1 MSQFHNVSLVIYVEH
16 SELQSEKHDTSL
28 DRNDSTS
35 NPLLTDQQELTEP
48 HVEKDQVTLEDQN
61 VSETIEPHPEKEGE
75 ELEDQ
80 PLSAFIQTAS
90 YLLDVHVAKV

>member
-1 MSQFHNVSLVIYVEH
+1 MSLIIYVEH

-35 NPLLTDQQELTEP
+35 NPLLTDQQEPIEL
-48 HVEKDQVTLEDQN
+48 EKDQVTFEDQN
-61 VSETIEPHPEKEGE
+61 VSGTIEPHPEKEGE

-80 PLSAFIQTAS
+80 PLSAFLQTAS